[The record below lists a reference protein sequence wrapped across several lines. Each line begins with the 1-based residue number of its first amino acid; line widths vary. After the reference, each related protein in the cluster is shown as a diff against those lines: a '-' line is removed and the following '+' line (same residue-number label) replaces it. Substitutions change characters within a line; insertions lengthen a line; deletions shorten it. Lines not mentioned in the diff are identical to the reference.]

1 MNLFDIAKRKVK
13 IETLEQEML
22 APDFWQDQEKA
33 QTVTQEKGRHERVV
47 ARYQTLADDIDDM
60 LILVEL
66 AKEDEAS
73 DYTDEKKHGNLG
85 NF

>member
-33 QTVTQEKGRHERVV
+33 QIVTQEKGPHQRVL
-47 ARYQTLADDIDDM
+47 QGI
-60 LILVEL
+60 IL
-66 AKEDEAS
+66 
-73 DYTDEKKHGNLG
+73 
-85 NF
+85 

>member
-33 QTVTQEKGRHERVV
+33 QTVTQEKGIK
-47 ARYQTLADDIDDM
+47 L
-60 LILVEL
+60 
-66 AKEDEAS
+66 
-73 DYTDEKKHGNLG
+73 
-85 NF
+85 